1 MKKIIFL
8 VSFLLLASSA
18 HADSRIL
25 GKWRDKTKTTIN
37 FEFKKN
43 QDFIYTY
50 PNGKN
55 TVEEGV
61 WEIGSWTIGK
71 RQCNLSI
78 YVGELQ
84 CCFKYKFIAN
94 NLILTSQYKSGSGIY
109 ICDNRVLIRETKE
122 EK

>member
-1 MKKIIFL
+1 MKGGIVKKIIFL

-50 PNGKN
+50 TYPNGKN

-84 CCFKYKFIAN
+84 CCFEYKFIAN
-94 NLILTSQYKSGSGIY
+94 NLILTSQYKSGS
-109 ICDNRVLIRETKE
+109 
-122 EK
+122 